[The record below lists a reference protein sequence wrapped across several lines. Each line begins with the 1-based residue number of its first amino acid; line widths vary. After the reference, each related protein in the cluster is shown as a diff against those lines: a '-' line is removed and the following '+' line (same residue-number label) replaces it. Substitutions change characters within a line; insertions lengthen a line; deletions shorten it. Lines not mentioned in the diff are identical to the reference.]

1 MSWAV
6 TGTLTVPMV
15 PSWFSPTEL
24 VEQLLCAPAS
34 SPTESEQAFT
44 GALTLTKGD
53 DCVVVFVP
61 VVASCPGRR
70 VLPMSLASAV
80 IGIEIES
87 GNAVR
92 GASGLVA
99 GAATGAAGAAAG
111 AAGGVVAWA
120 IAAEVALSTFCT
132 AD

>member
-1 MSWAV
+1 MA
-6 TGTLTVPMV
+6 

-24 VEQLLCAPAS
+24 VEQLLCAPAR

-61 VVASCPGRR
+61 VLASCPGRR
-70 VLPMSLASAV
+70 VLPITLASAV
-80 IGIEIES
+80 IGNEIES
-87 GNAVR
+87 GNAATGAR
-92 GASGLVA
+92 GFA
-99 GAATGAAGAAAG
+99 GAATGTAGAAAG

>member
-1 MSWAV
+1 V
-6 TGTLTVPMV
+6 TGALTVPIA

-44 GALTLTKGD
+44 GALTLTRGD

-70 VLPMSLASAV
+70 VLPIALPSAV
-80 IGIEIES
+80 IGTEIES
-87 GNAVR
+87 GNVVR
-92 GASGLVA
+92 GASGFVA
-99 GAATGAAGAAAG
+99 GATTGAAAG
-111 AAGGVVAWA
+111 AVADAAGGVVWA
-120 IAAEVALSTFCT
+120 IVAEVALSTFWT